1 MSSFFLFENKTGGSC
16 VLVFLRPVQ
25 DAVNY
30 GHNYGGLDSAHAL
43 PPWDAPAAAGR
54 RAVLLQQIEG
64 AASGAHG
71 SVPRGPAAASADEAE
86 ANWWGLADLWE
97 EDLMAE
103 LRRRAQQQ
111 QQQRKQQQQHEEE
124 L

>member
-1 MSSFFLFENKTGGSC
+1 
-16 VLVFLRPVQ
+16 
-25 DAVNY
+25 VNY
-30 GHNYGGLDSAHAL
+30 GHNYGGLDSTHAL

-111 QQQRKQQQQHEEE
+111 QQQQQPPPPRQQQQPPPQQQQQRQEE